1 MGCRGNREVSPPLYT
16 LYYTLAQRVWI
27 NTLPVVEMVSIT
39 LLSSISAAVGEY
51 IYIHTSRQA
60 APYLTPPYKDPGG
73 GEDPPGSEPQLPPT
87 LPSLQLPSTQLPR
100 TTCTQMLFLGIVI
113 FIATAAPVYILN
125 QTLDIWF
132 WFYRFND
139 SLDAFTACEPEVIA
153 PWCRLFTINC
163 KLLLS
168 QQNIHSRPGIILR
181 REESNHTGGRKHY
194 SHLHHALLP
203 PFFQTPLISPSL
215 PPPG

>member
-73 GEDPPGSEPQLPPT
+73 GEDPPGSDPQLPPT

-100 TTCTQMLFLGIVI
+100 TTCTQMLFLGI
-113 FIATAAPVYILN
+113 FIATAAPAYILN
-125 QTLDIWF
+125 RTF
-132 WFYRFND
+132 GFGFTD
-139 SLDAFTACEPEVIA
+139 SMIV
-153 PWCRLFTINC
+153 WMH
-163 KLLLS
+163 LLHVSL
-168 QQNIHSRPGIILR
+168 
-181 REESNHTGGRKHY
+181 K
-194 SHLHHALLP
+194 
-203 PFFQTPLISPSL
+203 SL
-215 PPPG
+215 PLGAACSQ

>member
-1 MGCRGNREVSPPLYT
+1 M
-16 LYYTLAQRVWI
+16 
-27 NTLPVVEMVSIT
+27 
-39 LLSSISAAVGEY
+39 
-51 IYIHTSRQA
+51 
-60 APYLTPPYKDPGG
+60 
-73 GEDPPGSEPQLPPT
+73 PPT

-100 TTCTQMLFLGIVI
+100 TTCTQMLFLDI
-113 FIATAAPVYILN
+113 FIATAAPAYILN
-125 QTLDIWF
+125 RTFGFGFTDSSN
-132 WFYRFND
+132 Y

-194 SHLHHALLP
+194 LHLPPCTHHAMP
-203 PFFQTPLISPSL
+203 CHAMQVHNSFFQPLANSL
-215 PPPG
+215 PTTVNFSPPDFPAAASPPQPAVINGSCRTRPDATQ